1 MAVFG
6 ETPLRR
12 RRSAELRIAD
22 EVRLQAMI
30 FIPSVTLQF
39 SHNNPGA
46 EEAAKELTQV
56 VENLSIAPLPPRQ
69 SREETDFVPKT
80 EEDAP
85 ARKFSLL
92 SGARPRAGS
101 KRLKSCC
108 KPGFNLAQLALSA
121 GAAGKVIVVPR
132 EGWENQTVGGWRK
145 ALANNKSK
153 GDKSKGGSP
162 NGSFNKG
169 RDRQSGSQVLPR
181 SSSCKARR
189 KSSRYLPHRS
199 DVFLLYLNNTTF
211 LGPEGAELTAELHEL
226 MDQGGTQFVVV
237 HEADP
242 ERAACN
248 FAQYFQVTPTS
259 LIDYHLYSKENVQYW
274 FMGSHRQISLKLTAL
289 AMGARLLTAEELAE
303 RQRKAQ
309 EAKKHAKLHSCAKRA
324 QRVALLARRTSQE
337 VMNSCLR
344 TSREACSPSKRS
356 RATSESEAAPTAAKP
371 SEATNNG
378 TSQNRWL
385 CTESTDA
392 SALQDQEQDQEGDD
406 EPASPGPLEHSSSVS
421 GTSRTRLA
429 AWLEA

>member
-1 MAVFG
+1 VDDLMVSDLLEKYVSQTQSVLFFLSDGYFASQNCHREVIAALDQRKPIVLLCDGMLESPDVVNHRKHACQQRLVESIFGTRTSPREVIPWVRARNCPFQRESIRRIAMAVFG

-92 SGARPRAGS
+92 SAARPRAGS
-101 KRLKSCC
+101 IKADGRMQQVLQCGRMTEMRQKRNSKKRLKSCC

-121 GAAGKVIVVPR
+121 GAAGKAMVVPR

-169 RDRQSGSQVLPR
+169 RDRQSGPQVLPR

-248 FAQYFQVTPTS
+248 FAQYFQV
-259 LIDYHLYSKENVQYW
+259 
-274 FMGSHRQISLKLTAL
+274 
-289 AMGARLLTAEELAE
+289 
-303 RQRKAQ
+303 
-309 EAKKHAKLHSCAKRA
+309 
-324 QRVALLARRTSQE
+324 
-337 VMNSCLR
+337 
-344 TSREACSPSKRS
+344 
-356 RATSESEAAPTAAKP
+356 AA
-371 SEATNNG
+371 
-378 TSQNRWL
+378 
-385 CTESTDA
+385 
-392 SALQDQEQDQEGDD
+392 
-406 EPASPGPLEHSSSVS
+406 
-421 GTSRTRLA
+421 
-429 AWLEA
+429 